1 MESSGAQRKTRETN
15 SCTIRRTVTRQ
26 SSKQPRWERAG
37 NLWREGRARTEGG
50 AEAADEGEGERHQ
63 HVRLHF
69 RRGSALLLG
78 FGGAR
83 SGSGE
88 GEQRRA
94 RYDES
99 NQEPKG
105 ERSIEN
111 SSRFLFSFFTY

>member
-69 RRGSALLLG
+69 RRGSALLP
-78 FGGAR
+78 AR
-83 SGSGE
+83 VWGSEEREWG
-88 GEQRRA
+88 RRA
-94 RYDES
+94 TARE
-99 NQEPKG
+99 
-105 ERSIEN
+105 I
-111 SSRFLFSFFTY
+111 